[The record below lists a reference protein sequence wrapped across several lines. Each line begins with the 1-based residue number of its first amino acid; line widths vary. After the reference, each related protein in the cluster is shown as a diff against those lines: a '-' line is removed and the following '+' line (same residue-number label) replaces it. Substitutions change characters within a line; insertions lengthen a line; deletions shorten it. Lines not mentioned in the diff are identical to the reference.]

1 MGKINDDEKLNLA
14 FCPLISFPHTSGSA
28 MKNEVKNKKLISEIR
43 FLGKRKKES
52 HIIIVG
58 VWPLN
63 VLRDIL
69 LLDSSHQHHC
79 KHTHPHTPHNFRHYL
94 CCYHPNQYNHHII
107 IIYYIIITVASAT
120 FIFPSKPTFVK
131 EGGIEEAE
139 NEGGGMGETP
149 VGEKEIVS
157 SMTEQT

>member
-1 MGKINDDEKLNLA
+1 MNIMTIFFLQLCTYIHNGGYFSEKRE
-14 FCPLISFPHTSGSA
+14 G
-28 MKNEVKNKKLISEIR
+28 
-43 FLGKRKKES
+43 KES